1 MKKRM
6 HIKCD
11 LSGKARDDHIDC
23 LFKDNIISYFDDDY
37 KMTIDI
43 DNHKIYRENNDI
55 KYEIDLKKE
64 KIIIKYND
72 LEFDKKIK
80 ILEKKINNFKFS
92 VKYLLVD
99 EDIINFYEIK
109 WQNILILYIKDAIS
123 LLFIF

>member
-6 HIKCD
+6 HIKYE
-11 LSGKARDDHIDC
+11 LSGKTRDDHIDC
-23 LFKDNIISYFDDDY
+23 LFKDNIISYFDDEY

-43 DNHKIYRENNDI
+43 NNHKIYRENNDI
-55 KYEIDLKKE
+55 KYEIDLIKE

-109 WQNILILYIKDAIS
+109 
-123 LLFIF
+123 